1 METITSELP
10 ICTGYLDTTL
20 EVFNRHDHP
29 LVLVG
34 TLAVTWSGVN
44 SLPRDEID
52 LLVRPGELEV
62 IVQDLVALGDWVIC
76 ENPAT
81 LELIRD
87 TSLINT
93 TSIRDVWLTSSIE
106 DPFFHHLRLWPE
118 TLYKL
123 RVDCAKIEVPDV
135 LNRGSILLEEEYYRD
150 EHQRFGPPRR
160 STHPILLL
168 PPLQTRAKLL
178 RTDIP
183 ILVPPIQAHL
193 DALLNQARAETD
205 SRQRTG
211 NAPKLHIQ
219 NFVRYLYLD
228 WVPNREWI
236 LASKISNINRPLMR
250 STIENFQRKQLILW
264 DPVLEKSV
272 FDKMPWELS
281 IKRQAG

>member
-1 METITSELP
+1 MIIKETMETITSELP

-106 DPFFHHLRLWPE
+106 HPFFHHLRLWPE
-118 TLYKL
+118 TLYK
-123 RVDCAKIEVPDV
+123 
-135 LNRGSILLEEEYYRD
+135 
-150 EHQRFGPPRR
+150 
-160 STHPILLL
+160 
-168 PPLQTRAKLL
+168 LQTRAKLL

-183 ILVPPIQAHL
+183 ILVPTIQAHL

-236 LASKISNINRPLMR
+236 LASKISDINRPLMR